1 MAGAEGAGS
10 DAATRAEEKPSLNIT
25 SISPTK
31 ELRSPLTSDGNGE
44 LGGHWRCNGKALT
57 RVQLSAVSDWDA
69 VEAMMEAAYRERLLV
84 RSEDHPVLMTQ
95 PIHSDRKQRERWS
108 EILMEKFGAPAL
120 FFSTDAVLIWCVM
133 CMLRAYACV
142 CLLVT
147 VPLLPQ
153 LCEWAHKWPHGRLR
167 LRRHARCARARW
179 LRPEARSVLQHS
191 SATTQCGVMQR

>member
-44 LGGHWRCNGKALT
+44 SGGHWRSNGKALT

-95 PIHSDRKQRERWS
+95 PIHSDRKQRGHLQGAMSIHLKRPRW
-108 EILMEKFGAPAL
+108 
-120 FFSTDAVLIWCVM
+120 
-133 CMLRAYACV
+133 
-142 CLLVT
+142 
-147 VPLLPQ
+147 
-153 LCEWAHKWPHGRLR
+153 
-167 LRRHARCARARW
+167 
-179 LRPEARSVLQHS
+179 
-191 SATTQCGVMQR
+191 